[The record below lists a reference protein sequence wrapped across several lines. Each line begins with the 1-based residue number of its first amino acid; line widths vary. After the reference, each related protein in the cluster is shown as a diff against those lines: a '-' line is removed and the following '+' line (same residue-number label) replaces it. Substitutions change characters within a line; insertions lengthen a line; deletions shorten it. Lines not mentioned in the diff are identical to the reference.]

1 MLTSLQHI
9 FQSKTKGILAPSV
22 LHSRTCKHAFEDVL
36 CEISTQI
43 SYKSY
48 KYKALEII
56 IDIYHREIIS
66 YVDVAIVQ
74 RAGAESRLSNA
85 LERGNDFGAEI

>member
-1 MLTSLQHI
+1 M
-9 FQSKTKGILAPSV
+9 
-22 LHSRTCKHAFEDVL
+22 L

-85 LERGNDFGAEI
+85 LERGNDFGAEIWNLLRDVLIIVAYFYLSS